1 MKKSLIALALAG
13 ALASPAFAA
22 SGNVDIYGVMDASV
36 NMVSA
41 DIAGVDQ
48 DAPFIA
54 STGSHVGFRG
64 AEDLGSGMTAV
75 WQIESGFSVDEPSG
89 ALAGRNT
96 FLGLTGNFGS
106 VLVGTHDTPVQMLGR
121 SVDNFT
127 DTMADSRNILGAVS
141 TGDNLYDLRA
151 SNTVMYTAP
160 VFSGLSLSAAY
171 SADLAGTVPALDD
184 NATDALSVSGTYKN
198 GPLMLGAG
206 FERHNATAFEA
217 DITRIVAGYEFAG
230 AKLAAT
236 YEKTDGDALA
246 DNREAYGVFGSYPVG
261 ALTLKASFLRAGKSD
276 AGLSDGAEQWAIGAD
291 YALSKR
297 TAVYGFYAAVDNDAD
312 AAFGFGAGAESSD
325 QAVGLPG
332 VDPTVL
338 GLGMRHAF

>member
-22 SGNVDIYGVMDASV
+22 SSNVDIYGVVDASV
-36 NMVSA
+36 NLV
-41 DIAGVDQ
+41 DYDVAGMDNA
-48 DAPFIA
+48 APSVA
-54 STGSHVGFRG
+54 STGSHVGMRG
-64 AEDLGSGMTAV
+64 AEDLGNGLTAV
-75 WQIESGFSVDEPSG
+75 WQLESSVSVDEQAGS
-89 ALAGRNT
+89 LAGRNS
-96 FLGLTGNFGS
+96 FLGLTGSFGS
-106 VLVGTHDTPVQMLGR
+106 VLAGTHDTPMKMLGR
-121 SVDNFT
+121 SVDNFA

-151 SNTVMYTAP
+151 SNTLMYTAP
-160 VFSGLSLSAAY
+160 AFKGLSLAAAY
-171 SADLAGTVPALDD
+171 SADLAGTAPAMDD
-184 NATDALSVSGTYKN
+184 NTTDAMSVSGTYKN

-206 FERHNATAFEA
+206 FERHNDTAFEA

-261 ALTLKASFLRAGKSD
+261 SLTLKASFLRAGKSE
-276 AGLSDGAEQWAIGAD
+276 AGLADGAEQWTVGAD

-297 TAVYGFYAAVDNDAD
+297 TSVYGLYAAVDNDAD

-325 QAVGLPG
+325 QAVGATAA
-332 VDPTVL
+332 DPTILSV
-338 GLGMRHAF
+338 GVRHAF